1 MAIYSIVVL
10 ISHNSGDI
18 DATEF
23 GYIEPHVLEKKSR
36 KELVVITSCNLPK
49 F

>member
-10 ISHNSGDI
+10 ISHNSSDI

-23 GYIEPHVLEKKSR
+23 GYIVPHVLGKNEEK
-36 KELVVITSCNLPK
+36 NLK
-49 F
+49 L